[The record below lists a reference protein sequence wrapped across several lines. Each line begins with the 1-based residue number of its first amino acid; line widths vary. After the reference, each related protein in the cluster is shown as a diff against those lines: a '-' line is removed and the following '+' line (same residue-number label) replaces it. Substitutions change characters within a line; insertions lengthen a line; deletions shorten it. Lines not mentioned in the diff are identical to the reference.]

1 MKVTLLNYAQQGEY
15 LAHLGALTNPK
26 LFTKQVYLGKHFMFT
41 TYWMIN

>member
-1 MKVTLLNYAQQGEY
+1 MVYSMCTQITYTGFCT
-15 LAHLGALTNPK
+15 LGALTNPK